1 MRQKPRAPTAARIA
15 VLIVAAALGCSD
27 RDDKDAPVQGTQVP
41 DETVTEFVTQETDSG
56 RVQWKLAAPRAL
68 RYNARN
74 VFVMDK
80 PTIEFF
86 DEMGNLQTT
95 LTAKNGEYSLATHDM
110 LAYGDVVATT
120 TKGEILET
128 DSLRYLNE
136 TDKIVSDSHVKLTRG
151 KDVITGIGLECDH
164 TLDSVDIKRN
174 VRARIVEEDGKFDAL
189 EE

>member
-1 MRQKPRAPTAARIA
+1 VFAGA
-15 VLIVAAALGCSD
+15 VLALACSE
-27 RDDKDAPVQGTQVP
+27 RGGQEAPVEGGQLP

-74 VFVMDK
+74 VFVMDS
-80 PTIEFF
+80 PRIEFF
-86 DEMGNLQTT
+86 DQMGNLQTT
-95 LTAKNGEYSLATHDM
+95 LVAKNGEYSLVTHDL

-136 TDKIVSDSHVKLTRG
+136 VDKIVSDSFVKLTREG
-151 KDVITGIGLECDH
+151 DVVTGIGLECDH
-164 TLDSVDIKRN
+164 TLESVDIKKD
-174 VRARIVEEDGKFDAL
+174 VRARIVEEDGKLDL
-189 EE
+189 DQ